1 MADLGLSMTFKDEK
15 GRTWSEFTVSYR
27 HELDDQTFSFTI
39 WAIDIADA
47 IERLEMIKANA
58 RLDGKLEK

>member
-1 MADLGLSMTFKDEK
+1 MTFKDEK

-27 HELDDQTFSFTI
+27 HEIDEMTMNFTI
-39 WAIDIADA
+39 LAINFADA
-47 IERLEMIKANA
+47 QERLDLIKANA

>member
-1 MADLGLSMTFKDEK
+1 MTFTDDK
-15 GRTWSEFTVSYR
+15 GHKWNEFTLSYT
-27 HELDDQTFSFTI
+27 HELDNQTFSFSI

-58 RLDGKLEK
+58 RVDGQLVEEITL